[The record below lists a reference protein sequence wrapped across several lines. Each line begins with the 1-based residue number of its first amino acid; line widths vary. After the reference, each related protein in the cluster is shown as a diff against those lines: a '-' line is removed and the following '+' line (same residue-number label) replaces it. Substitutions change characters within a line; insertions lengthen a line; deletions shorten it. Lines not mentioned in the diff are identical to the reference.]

1 MQRISLCNFLEF
13 DSVVKKSEFES
24 EDDAVVTA
32 AVLANRIAA
41 STRTVGNL
49 AAKGIAV
56 RGPNGRGF
64 YLWASIRN
72 YFQELRSA
80 SAGRAS
86 VADVRKRVLAAQA
99 QKIERENDVAR
110 GEFWPADETLNLMH
124 AQHQRLRSLMLAVPA
139 RASQRLPHLTNH
151 DVHEIEQEVIAAL
164 FEAVATEKILLD
176 PERVARESAAGA
188 DEGN

>member
-1 MQRISLCNFLEF
+1 M
-13 DSVVKKSEFES
+13 VKKSEFES
-24 EDDAVVTA
+24 EDDPVVTG
-32 AVLANRIAA
+32 AVLAHRIGA

-64 YLWASIRN
+64 HLWASIRN
-72 YFQELRSA
+72 YFQDLRTA

-86 VADVRKRVLAAQA
+86 VSDIRKRVLTAQA
-99 QKIERENDVAR
+99 QKLEHENAVAR
-110 GEFWPADETLNLMH
+110 DEFWPADETLNLMH

-139 RASQRLPHLTNH
+139 RASQRLPHLSNH

-164 FEAVATEKILLD
+164 FEVVATEKILLD
-176 PERVARESAAGA
+176 QERVARESA
-188 DEGN
+188 EPKQEENRI